1 MRFRLDL
8 MTGGSKEVRKL
19 LNRNVLCAFFVLVF
33 GVVSCA
39 HGKPQ
44 VEQPTVPPPEQTHE
58 PTHEPSIT
66 VLQQTI
72 ERLETVLSE
81 REDQIT
87 TLRQRLER
95 VTEQRDAYVAEL
107 EQTNR
112 ELDKLKEENEKL
124 SKKIEEILAPKPDLP
139 PAKPD
144 IYEVQA
150 GDTLESIAAKA
161 DIYGDRSRWK
171 EIFEENKDVIGS
183 APDELVPGTKLIIPR
198 P

>member
-1 MRFRLDL
+1 M
-8 MTGGSKEVRKL
+8 SH
-19 LNRNVLCAFFVLVF
+19 RNMLCVFLVLTFT
-33 GVVSCA
+33 VVSCA

-44 VEQPTVPPPEQTHE
+44 VEPQGEPQEAPRPE
-58 PTHEPSIT
+58 PTIVPSVT
-66 VLQQTI
+66 VLKQTI
-72 ERLETVLSE
+72 ERLETTLSQH
-81 REDQIT
+81 EDQVT
-87 TLRQRLER
+87 TLRERLER

-107 EQTNR
+107 EEKNR
-112 ELDKLKEENEKL
+112 ELDKVKEEYEKL
-124 SKKIEEILAPKPDLP
+124 SKQIEEILSPKPDLP

-150 GDTLESIAAKA
+150 GDTLESIAAKE

>member
-1 MRFRLDL
+1 MLH
-8 MTGGSKEVRKL
+8 
-19 LNRNVLCAFFVLVF
+19 RNVLCAFLVLAF

-44 VEQPTVPPPEQTHE
+44 VEQPAVRPPEPRREPTHE
-58 PTHEPSIT
+58 RTHEPSIT

-72 ERLETVLSE
+72 DRLETVLSE
-81 REDQIT
+81 REDQVA

-107 EQTNR
+107 EQTSR
-112 ELDKLKEENEKL
+112 ELNKLKEENEKL

-139 PAKPD
+139 PAKPA
-144 IYEVQA
+144 IYVVQA

-183 APDELVPGTKLIIPR
+183 APDQLVPGTKLIIPR

>member
-1 MRFRLDL
+1 L
-8 MTGGSKEVRKL
+8 SY
-19 LNRNVLCAFFVLVF
+19 RNMLYAFLVLAFTAL
-33 GVVSCA
+33 SCV
-39 HGKPQ
+39 HRKPQ
-44 VEQPTVPPPEQTHE
+44 VEPQVGPPEVTRPE
-58 PTHEPSIT
+58 PTIVPSVT

-72 ERLETVLSE
+72 ERLETTLSE
-81 REDQIT
+81 REDQVT
-87 TLRQRLER
+87 TLRERLER

-107 EQTNR
+107 EELNR
-112 ELDKLKEENEKL
+112 ELDKLKDENETL
-124 SKKIEEILAPKPDLP
+124 NKKIEEILAPKPDLP

-150 GDTLESIAAKA
+150 GDTLESIADKE
-161 DIYGDRSRWK
+161 DIYGDRSRWE